1 MTTKNTSQATREPR
15 TASAKAATAK
25 AATAKAATAK
35 VTAKGSAR
43 NAADGRGAVAG
54 LVDDA
59 GRLTAEWGPTIGR
72 VALGLVLAWFGYH
85 ELLTP
90 QLWTGYVPLISS
102 TSTFAIVLVLVH
114 GWLLLL
120 LAVAI
125 VAGVLLRLSAAISAV
140 LLAEI
145 IISLTISGG
154 LTDISLRDVGVFGLA
169 AMLTAGA
176 PQRLALR
183 N

>member
-1 MTTKNTSQATREPR
+1 MTTKNTSQATRDPR
-15 TASAKAATAK
+15 PTTAKTATAKTATARAAAAKASAKTAAGDQS
-25 AATAKAATAK
+25 AA
-35 VTAKGSAR
+35 G
-43 NAADGRGAVAG
+43 D
-54 LVDDA
+54 LVEAA
-59 GRLTAEWGPTIGR
+59 GRLAAEWGPTIGR

-85 ELLTP
+85 ELVAP

-169 AMLTAGA
+169 VMLTTGA
-176 PQRLALR
+176 PQRLAVR

>member
-1 MTTKNTSQATREPR
+1 MTAKNTSQATREPR
-15 TASAKAATAK
+15 PATAK
-25 AATAKAATAK
+25 AATVRAAAAKASAK
-35 VTAKGSAR
+35 TPGDRQS
-43 NAADGRGAVAG
+43 AADSS
-54 LVDDA
+54 LVDAA
-59 GRLTAEWGPTIGR
+59 GRLAAEWGPTIGR

-85 ELLTP
+85 ELVAP

-120 LAVAI
+120 LAIAT

-145 IISLTISGG
+145 IVSLTVSGG

-169 AMLTAGA
+169 VMLTTGA

-183 N
+183 D